1 MAASKPKRNM
11 NSIALPGL
19 VNPHDLADDRQFSMN
34 LARGME
40 VLRAFTA
47 TNPVLGNREISD
59 RTGLPK
65 PTVSRLTYTLTLL
78 GYLTRDAVL
87 QKYRLGSG
95 VLSLGHP
102 LLASMHVRQ
111 AARPLME
118 KLARETGCTVNLGV
132 RDRADVVYLDTARA
146 DAGNQYLPDIGSTRP
161 LFASAMGRALI
172 LACSPPERT
181 AILNYLK
188 VQNRELY
195 DTHKP
200 AWEADQKL
208 FMQHGFTHSR
218 GDWRRDIHAVAVPVR
233 LSQRDQLVAMNCT
246 LAAYRMPK
254 DKLAGEVAP
263 LLLDAVRQLE
273 MSHGLRSTN

>member
-1 MAASKPKRNM
+1 MATIKSKHIM
-11 NSIALPGL
+11 TSITLPGL

-34 LARGME
+34 LARGLE

-47 TNPVLGNREISD
+47 TEPVLGNREISD

-78 GYLTRDAVL
+78 GYLSRDAAA

-95 VLSLGHP
+95 VLSLSHP
-102 LLASMHVRQ
+102 LLASMRVRQ

-118 KLARETGCTVNLGV
+118 KLASMTGCTVNLGM
-132 RDRADVVYLDTARA
+132 RDRAEMVYLDTVRA
-146 DAGNQYLPDIGSTRP
+146 DSFNQYLPDIGSTRP
-161 LFASAMGRALI
+161 LLASAMGRALI
-172 LACSPPERT
+172 LACPPTERT

-188 VQNRELY
+188 VQDRDY
-195 DTHKP
+195 FDKHR
-200 AWEADQKL
+200 ASWEADQKL
-208 FMQHGFTHSR
+208 FTSHGFCHSR
-218 GDWRRDIHAVAVPVR
+218 GDWQKDVHAVAVPIR
-233 LSQRDQLVAMNCT
+233 MPQREQPVAMNCT

-254 DKLAGEVAP
+254 DKLTREVAP

-273 MSHGLRSTN
+273 AVYGLRTTN

>member
-1 MAASKPKRNM
+1 MAASKLKRSM
-11 NSIALPGL
+11 TLIALPGL
-19 VNPHDLADDRQFSMN
+19 VDPHDLADDRQFSMN

-78 GYLTRDAVL
+78 GYLTRDAAL

-118 KLARETGCTVNLGV
+118 QLARQTGCTVNLGM

-146 DAGNQYLPDIGSTRP
+146 DSGNQYLPDIGSTRP

-172 LACSPPERT
+172 LACSAPERT

-188 VQNRELY
+188 VQDRELY
-195 DTHKP
+195 DTHRT
-200 AWEADQKL
+200 AWEADLKL

-218 GDWRRDIHAVAVPVR
+218 GDWRKDIHAVAVPVR
-233 LSQRDQLVAMNCT
+233 LSQRGQPVAMNCT

-254 DKLAGEVAP
+254 DKLAREVAP
-263 LLLDAVRQLE
+263 LLDAVRQLE